1 MKLEKRW
8 TEPEIFKCIIK
19 NTPLVAIDLII
30 RNQEGKILLGLR
42 KNRPA
47 KGYYF
52 VPGGRIFKNETLDEA
67 FRNISKNEIGV
78 ELERKQAKF
87 LGVYEHIYEDN
98 FFGNEFGTHYIVLA
112 HIIDIDFELE
122 LPEEQ
127 HSDYIWL
134 SPEEILKDERVH
146 QYTKNYFLNHINQST
161 P

>member
-78 ELERKQAKF
+78 ELERKQARF

-98 FFGNEFGTHYIVLA
+98 FFGDEFGTHYIVLA

-122 LPEEQ
+122 LPDDQ

-146 QYTKNYFLNHINQST
+146 QYTKNYFLNGI
-161 P
+161 

>member
-8 TEPEIFKCIIK
+8 TEPEIFKCIVK
-19 NTPLVAIDLII
+19 HTPLVAIDLIV
-30 RNQEGKILLGLR
+30 RNKEGKILLGLR

-47 KGYYF
+47 RGYYF

-67 FRNISKNEIGV
+67 FRNISRNELGI
-78 ELERKQAKF
+78 ELDRKDAKF
-87 LGVYEHIYEDN
+87 LGVFEHIYNDN

-112 HIIDIDFELE
+112 HLIDIDFELE

-134 SPEEILKDERVH
+134 TPEEILENEKVH
-146 QYTKNYFLNHINQST
+146 QYTKNYFRLK
-161 P
+161 